1 MPDPAPNRE
10 LLRSLGRLVRGLST
24 LFWGLP
30 ICLLVCFYTAW
41 AEGLKAYGIA
51 PAMASTALLVYGL
64 WLLGD
69 FQKQER
75 IWRNSLDR
83 ATILALTN
91 FFLSPFL
98 YWWHRV
104 PANLFF
110 FAIVAL
116 LAISGLSF
124 LACLNLVLQR
134 LGAMLPDETLRLE
147 IKQFTTL
154 NLNLL
159 AVTVLFAAA
168 WFSLF
173 RLHTVPLWL
182 GTIMALLE
190 RSAIWLLIPLVLL
203 PLTMTMALIWKTKE
217 VILDNV
223 FGAEN

>member
-1 MPDPAPNRE
+1 MTKPAATKRSSFVVHHYFVIRHSSFVIPPMPDPAPNRE

-116 LAISGLSF
+116 LAISGLAF
-124 LACLNLVLQR
+124 LACLNLV
-134 LGAMLPDETLRLE
+134 
-147 IKQFTTL
+147 
-154 NLNLL
+154 
-159 AVTVLFAAA
+159 
-168 WFSLF
+168 
-173 RLHTVPLWL
+173 
-182 GTIMALLE
+182 
-190 RSAIWLLIPLVLL
+190 
-203 PLTMTMALIWKTKE
+203 
-217 VILDNV
+217 
-223 FGAEN
+223 